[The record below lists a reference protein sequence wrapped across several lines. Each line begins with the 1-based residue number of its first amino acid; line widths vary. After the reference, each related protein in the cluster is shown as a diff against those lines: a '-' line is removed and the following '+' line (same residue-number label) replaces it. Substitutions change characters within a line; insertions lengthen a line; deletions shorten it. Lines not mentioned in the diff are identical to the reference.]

1 MQLGLER
8 YFDAG
13 SLAKGIAYARE
24 DRVAELSDLAPDG
37 HLTAKVRG
45 SGRQTYTVDMRLSFG
60 PDLRLSKVTGLCGC
74 PVGLFCKHMVAV
86 LIAWQVRVA
95 QGARALPSDA
105 DSAPSQSARSLP
117 YPVKEWLDALTAASR
132 VPDGPASDYPPAV
145 RDRLVFVLGV
155 SAGKPTVTVM
165 KATVQAD
172 GQVSDR
178 ATRYDVERLK
188 RQENRPQFILRKDLE
203 ILRDLEAVGVPANA
217 GAHSSHLWRPR
228 FLEDGPPDLLPI
240 LRRIAATGR
249 GRWAERD
256 GPYLHE
262 EGPRRAEFAWHGE
275 AGGTQALRLTCAV
288 SGTSLI
294 ALPLAIPAWLDPA
307 TGGFGLLE
315 TGMEPGLLHILM
327 RAPKIPAEIAA
338 EVASRLSAFPDRP
351 VPVPKAMGLD
361 LRQGRDPIPIL
372 RLFGLRGQRKFG
384 EAWRQQKE
392 AVTLPALRLAF
403 DYGGHVATASSTEA
417 LRFREGDT
425 LVTLKRDAMTE
436 AAALQKLEGQGALAL
451 DALQHHS
458 FGKQAETGD
467 RVFVDGEWDPERF
480 DVSEATIPALQFL
493 AKVVPVLKSTG
504 WKVEIDPSWPIQ
516 LAEEN
521 VQVTARIGTKDDGG
535 LFDFGL
541 TAELGDQQADLA
553 PLVADILAALPP
565 NLTDAEI
572 AASEFEQLV
581 AATPAYLTLPDGR
594 HAQVD
599 VQQMTVLLRVL
610 LRSLGLM
617 TKLHPGEAGSLAEV
631 AEALSGCGIPFHGGG
646 ELLDLGRRLNALN
659 TPAAVTPP
667 AAMRATFRPYQSIG
681 YGWLSALS
689 DTGFGGLL
697 ADDMGLGKTLQTLA
711 LLAKCHL
718 DGQAQKPSLLIVP
731 TSLARA
737 WARQAA
743 EFVPDLKVLVLQGND
758 RKKLFDQIDT
768 AHLVVS
774 TYPLLHRDHDILLS
788 RDWELAILDEAQW
801 VKNPASTAAKRIR
814 DIRARMRLALTGTP
828 MENTLTDLWSLFDW
842 LVPGLLGDR
851 KTFRADVVLPV
862 EKEGNAMAQARLNH
876 RIQPFVLRRTK
887 DQVALDLPA
896 KTEIT
901 ELIPL
906 GAKQQALYETVRMAM
921 DARVREAI
929 AIRGIQGAQITILD
943 ALLRMRQVCCDP
955 ALLKTQSGTIDS
967 AKRERLLEMLESLVQ
982 EGRKV
987 LVFSQFVE
995 MLRLIETDVT
1005 TRGWTYEWLTGET
1018 LDRDGAVTRFQEGP
1032 SQIFLISLKA
1042 GGVGLTL
1049 TAADTVILYD
1059 PWWNPAVERQ
1069 AMDRAHRIGQSKAV
1083 FVYRLVAEGTVE
1095 EAILGLQACKQ
1106 ALADALF
1113 EGRTTEG
1120 FAFDQDAIAELFQ
1133 PLDAAGNRG

>member
-8 YFDAG
+8 FFDAA
-13 SLAKGIAYARE
+13 SLAKGIGYARE
-24 DRVAELSDLAPDG
+24 GRVAELSDLSPDG
-37 HLTAKVRG
+37 HLTAEVRG
-45 SGRQTYTVDMRLSFG
+45 SGRQTYAVDMRLTFG
-60 PDLRLSKVTGLCGC
+60 PDLRLTKVTGLCGC
-74 PVGLFCKHMVAV
+74 PVGIFCKHMVAV
-86 LIAWQVRVA
+86 LISWQVRVA
-95 QGARALPSDA
+95 QGSAALPHEVEAS
-105 DSAPSQSARSLP
+105 PRQPVRPLP
-117 YPVKEWLDALTAASR
+117 YPVTEWLDALTVASR
-132 VPDGPASDYPPAV
+132 ISGSPPSDYPTTV
-145 RDRLVFVLGV
+145 RDRLVYVLGV
-155 SAGKPTVTVM
+155 TAGKPTITVM

-172 GQVSDR
+172 GRVSDR
-178 ATRYDVERLK
+178 AARYDVERLK

-217 GAHSSHLWRPR
+217 GVHSSHLWRPR

-249 GRWAERD
+249 GRWEDRD

-262 EGPRRAEFAWHGE
+262 EGPRRAEFAWQGE
-275 AGGTQALRLTCAV
+275 QGGTQELRLICAAT
-288 SGTSLI
+288 GASLI
-294 ALPLAIPAWLDPA
+294 ALPLASPTWLDPT
-307 TGGFGLLE
+307 TGAFGLLE
-315 TGMEPGLLHILM
+315 STMEPEQLLILM

-338 EVASRLSAFPDRP
+338 DVAARLTGFSGQS
-351 VPVPKAMGLD
+351 VPVPKAMGIE
-361 LRQGRDPIPIL
+361 LRQGRNPVPVL

-392 AVTLPALRLAF
+392 AVVVPALRLAF
-403 DYGGHVATASSTEA
+403 DYGGHVAAASSMEA
-417 LRFREGDT
+417 LKLREGDT
-425 LVTLKRDAMTE
+425 LVTLKRDGMAE

-451 DALQHHS
+451 DALEYHS
-458 FGKQAETGD
+458 FGKQAEVGD

-480 DVSEATIPALQFL
+480 DLSEATIPALQFL
-493 AKVVPVLKSTG
+493 SEVMPDLKSAG
-504 WKVEIDPSWPIQ
+504 WQVEIDASWPVR
-516 LAEEN
+516 LADGP
-521 VQVTARIGTKDDGG
+521 VQITARIGNRDAGG

-541 TAELGDQQADLA
+541 MAELGDQQADLA
-553 PLVADILAALPP
+553 PLVADILAAVPP

-572 AASEFEQLV
+572 AAPDFEHLV
-581 AATPAYLTLPDGR
+581 AAAPAYLPMPDGR
-594 HAQVD
+594 YAQVD
-599 VQQMTVLLRVL
+599 LRQMADLLRVL

-617 TKLHPGEAGSLAEV
+617 TKFHPGEAGSLADL
-631 AEALSGCGIPFHGGG
+631 AEALAGCSIPFHGGG
-646 ELLDLGRRLNALN
+646 ELLELGKRLIALN

-667 AAMRATFRPYQSIG
+667 AAMRATFRPYQAIG

-718 DGQAQKPSLLIVP
+718 EGQAQHPSLLIVP

-758 RKKLFDQIDT
+758 RKKLFDQIGA

-814 DIRARMRLALTGTP
+814 DIKARMRLALTGTP
-828 MENTLTDLWSLFDW
+828 MENTLTDLWALFDW

-851 KTFRADVVLPV
+851 KTFRTEVVLPV
-862 EKEGNAMAQARLNH
+862 EREGNTQVQARLNR
-876 RIQPFVLRRTK
+876 RIAPFLLRRTK
-887 DQVALDLPA
+887 DQVTHDLPA

-921 DARVREAI
+921 DARVRDAI
-929 AIRGIQGAQITILD
+929 AKRGLQGAQITILD

-955 ALLKTQSGTIDS
+955 ALLKTHAGTTDS
-967 AKRERLLEMLESLVQ
+967 AKRERLMEMLEALVQ

-995 MLRLIETDVT
+995 MLRLIEADVT
-1005 TRGWTYEWLTGET
+1005 ARGWSYEWLTGDT
-1018 LDRDGAVTRFQEGP
+1018 VDRDGAVTRFQEGP
-1032 SQIFLISLKA
+1032 AQIFLISLKA

-1069 AMDRAHRIGQSKAV
+1069 AMDRAHRIGQTKAV
-1083 FVYRLVAEGTVE
+1083 FVYRLVAESTVE
-1095 EAILGLQACKQ
+1095 EAILGLQARKQ

-1113 EGRTTEG
+1113 EGSTTEG
-1120 FAFDQDAIAELFQ
+1120 FAFDQDAIAELFR
-1133 PLDAAGNRG
+1133 PLKGAN